1 MPQSVDLVIHPRW
14 VIPIEP
20 DSRPRTDHSVVVNR
34 GRIVSLL
41 ARNLCHERFLGR
53 EEVQLPHHALL
64 PGFVNAHT
72 HAAMTLFRGMA
83 DDMPLMEWLSDHIWP
98 AEKRW
103 VSEQF
108 VRAGT
113 RLAIAEMLCGGTT
126 CFNDMYFFPNIVA
139 EVAEQQGIRVKVGL
153 IMIDFPTPWAQSPD
167 DYLAKGLRLHD
178 DVKASQLVSTAF
190 APHAPYSVSDEP
202 LHKIQVLADE
212 LDIPVH
218 MHVHETVREVEESLG
233 RYQVRPLERLSR
245 LNLLTDRLLAV
256 HMTQLLGSEI
266 DAMAQLGA
274 HVVHCPESNLK
285 LASGSCP
292 VADLSAAGVNIALG
306 TDGAASNNDLDML
319 GEMRS
324 AALHAK
330 GQSNDPTALPADQAL
345 AMATIN
351 GARALRLDHQVG
363 SIVPGKAADLIA
375 VNLDSLA
382 TQPVYDPV
390 TQIVYSAGRD
400 QISDVWV
407 NGRRAVHNGELRG
420 YDRKELLDE
429 VNQWQRQIQQSDQ
442 SRVQVM

>member
-1 MPQSVDLVIHPRW
+1 
-14 VIPIEP
+14 
-20 DSRPRTDHSVVVNR
+20 
-34 GRIVSLL
+34 
-41 ARNLCHERFLGR
+41 
-53 EEVQLPHHALL
+53 
-64 PGFVNAHT
+64 
-72 HAAMTLFRGMA
+72 
-83 DDMPLMEWLSDHIWP
+83 
-98 AEKRW
+98 
-103 VSEQF
+103 
-108 VRAGT
+108 
-113 RLAIAEMLCGGTT
+113 
-126 CFNDMYFFPNIVA
+126 
-139 EVAEQQGIRVKVGL
+139 
-153 IMIDFPTPWAQSPD
+153 
-167 DYLAKGLRLHD
+167 
-178 DVKASQLVSTAF
+178 
-190 APHAPYSVSDEP
+190 
-202 LHKIQVLADE
+202 
-212 LDIPVH
+212 
-218 MHVHETVREVEESLG
+218 
-233 RYQVRPLERLSR
+233 VRPLERLSR